1 MATSNVSLKET
12 EENQDQETS
21 SLYTGKVST
30 KVTNPFNGK
39 EVKVTGDFKLPLAT
53 SMEEALHMVGD
64 IDDDVVFWFNLGR
77 KAAARAAV
85 SAKLGID
92 LGSDEKNEL
101 LKSFTAAMDS
111 MSSDNMSPERKKRI
125 QDFILSEEKFQ
136 PIREEVQN
144 WTPEHQSIDFAVV
157 ELKKPDSKRGP
168 KAKVATEN
176 K

>member
-1 MATSNVSLKET
+1 MATTVVNPAVAESE
-12 EENQDQETS
+12 DQETAN
-21 SLYTGKVST
+21 LYTGKVST
-30 KVTNPFNGK
+30 KVINPFNGK
-39 EVKVTGDFKLPLAT
+39 EQKVTGDFKLPLAT
-53 SMEEALHMVGD
+53 SGEEALNMVAGSESD
-64 IDDDVVFWFNLGR
+64 LVFWYNLGR

-85 SAKLGID
+85 QAKLGID

-111 MSSDNMSPERKKRI
+111 MSSEGMSAERKKRI
-125 QDFILSEEKFQ
+125 QDFILSEEKFE
-136 PIREEVQN
+136 PIREDVTN

-168 KAKVATEN
+168 KAKAASEN